1 MAKKTRHDMS
11 EDILRALDLS
21 QDFAALISGHARIL
35 WVNKSLAERFGSS
48 QEDLIGLEFDKLFHP
63 SLKDLSEEILISSVN
78 EGGHRSEMLMSGKDG
93 PFPAFV
99 SSSFISPVSMQSDD
113 FSLLIIASDITRE
126 KSMEEEIRKRR
137 KFLYA
142 IISKSPIGIFCLDRD
157 KKITVLNDALNLF
170 LLKNGI
176 DLQIGEN
183 IMQYDGNLNDQIMT
197 LIDDGLKGGQD
208 DLDNIPLFSGDKP
221 RPIVHVIGSPLISVS
236 GDIEGLVV
244 LVEDKTEKLR
254 ITEKLMEADRLAS
267 LGILAAG
274 VAHEVNNPL
283 TGIMGII
290 GSLKDEATK
299 KGIDK
304 EPFERIQSNLERI
317 RDIVR
322 SLLEFSHKK
331 IDIIKEVDIN
341 ELVKRTYSFFKL
353 QPGFKWIS
361 LEINLT
367 DSIPGMRGD
376 PGHIEHVLQNLILNA
391 SQAIKDD
398 GKIIIS
404 TDFDP
409 PAGEIIIRVEDNGC
423 GISAED
429 IDKIFEP
436 FFTTKSPDQGTGLG
450 LAVSYSLIR
459 QHGGSIVV
467 EKTSPKG
474 TTFAIRLPTSK

>member
-1 MAKKTRHDMS
+1 MAKKSGHDIS
-11 EDILRALDLS
+11 ENILRALDLS
-21 QDFAALISGHARIL
+21 QDFVALINGHAKIL
-35 WVNKSLAERFGSS
+35 WVNKSLAERFGTS
-48 QEDLIGLEFDKLFHP
+48 QDDMIGQGFDKLFHP

-78 EGGHRSEMLMSGKDG
+78 EGGHRSEMLMSGKNG
-93 PFPAFV
+93 TFPAFV
-99 SSSFISPVSMQSDD
+99 SSSFISPVSSQSDD
-113 FSLLIIASDITRE
+113 FSLLVIASDITRE

-142 IISKSPIGIFCLDRD
+142 IISKSPIGIFCLDG
-157 KKITVLNDALNLF
+157 KKEVTVLNDALNHF

-176 DLQIGEN
+176 DLRIGES
-183 IMQYDGNLNDQIMT
+183 ITRYKKILNPQIIT
-197 LIDDGLKGGQD
+197 LIKNGLKGGQD
-208 DLDNIPLFSGDKP
+208 DYDNIPLFSGDKS
-221 RPIVHVIGSPLISVS
+221 RPIVHVISSPLISITGEV
-236 GDIEGLVV
+236 EGLVV
-244 LVEDKTEKLR
+244 LVDDRTEKLR
-254 ITEKLMEADRLAS
+254 IAEKLMEADRLSS

-283 TGIMGII
+283 TGIMGIM

-322 SLLEFSHKK
+322 SLLDFSHKK
-331 IDIIKEVDIN
+331 IDVIKEIN
-341 ELVKRTYSFFKL
+341 INDLVKKTYSFFKL
-353 QPGFKWIS
+353 QPAFKWIS
-361 LEINLT
+361 LEIDFK
-367 DSIPGMRGD
+367 DSIPIIKGD

-391 SQAIKDD
+391 SQAVKDD
-398 GKIIIS
+398 GRIKIS
-404 TDFDP
+404 TDFDSS
-409 PAGEIIIRVEDNGC
+409 AGEIIIRVEDNGC

-467 EKTSPKG
+467 EKTSPRG
-474 TTFAIRLPTSK
+474 TTFAVRLPSSK